1 MNEVIEHK
9 QIDLDEAARLAGV
22 SVEDIIERMKASP
35 GGTLVAK
42 LQITRAATGKVEN
55 WTLVCKG

>member
-9 QIDLDEAARLAGV
+9 QIDLAEAARVAQV
-22 SVEDIIERMKASP
+22 SVDEIIERMKASP

-42 LQITRAATGKVEN
+42 LQITRKATGKVEN